1 MRTHEHELGT
11 IHVPDAHDSLDPLYR
26 LAQRGLT
33 WAADT
38 ESTGLNMYAAGFRVR
53 LVQVGTR
60 DEAWL
65 LRPEW
70 HADAVTRLTRMPATW
85 WHNYV
90 YDALSLESS
99 CGLDFDET
107 AACAWD
113 TGMLSRLLDP
123 RGRDKGGTGHEMED
137 LAPHYL
143 GTTSKG
149 TAKAAM
155 LAAAKRLDR
164 TITADTMWARMP
176 IDMPEYEFYAGQ
188 DVLVTARLADE
199 LRPLVAARGLD
210 RFVAFERPLWARLAQ
225 MQRVGIAFDDAWAAE
240 GEGRFD
246 AALAEAEQRLVKH
259 WGIKQTATY
268 AHTSKKSL
276 MEELEDLGVRW
287 TKRSPKTGAPSLDAE
302 VLDELARGSGDV
314 AELARDV
321 QAAKKSKH
329 LGDYIRS
336 MRAELGAD
344 GRIHPSVRPMQAA
357 TARMS
362 VTNPPVQQFPRGDKT
377 IRGCLIADP
386 GHVILSADYAQVEFR
401 IAAAVHRDPVM
412 IADILAGRDLH
423 AVTAT
428 ALFGPGFTDE
438 QRNVSKG
445 VGFGRL
451 YLGSAKGIRQAIN
464 ESYPENTPAL
474 SLVRKAIAAFD
485 TRYRGVVRGGLAL
498 KAHVEQGNPVL
509 ITATGRPLIVDKPWA
524 AANYAIQSPAR
535 DVFAAGINALHKR
548 GLGPYLRLV
557 VHDEVVL
564 SVPRDQADE
573 LAREVESA
581 MSTTFRGVPIVTE
594 SKVKGERWAK

>member
-1 MRTHEHELGT
+1 VKTHEHELGT
-11 IHVPDAHDSLDPLYR
+11 IYVPGSRDSLDRLYR

-38 ESTGLNMYAAGFRVR
+38 EATGLNMFAAGFRTR

-70 HADAVTRLTRMPATW
+70 HGEAIARLTRMPETW

-90 YDALSLESS
+90 YDALSLEASL
-99 CGLDFDET
+99 GLDFDET

-113 TGMLSRLLDP
+113 TEMLSRLLDP
-123 RGRDKGGTGHEMED
+123 RGRDKGGTGHRMED

-143 GTTSKG
+143 GTDSKHS
-149 TAKAAM
+149 AKSAM
-155 LAAAKRLDR
+155 LAAAKKLDK

-176 IDMPEYEFYAGQ
+176 VDMAEYEYYAGQ
-188 DVLVTARLADE
+188 DVLITARLADE
-199 LRPLVAARGLD
+199 LRPLVSARGLD
-210 RFVAFERPLWARLAQ
+210 RFVAFERPLWRRLAQ
-225 MQRVGIAFDDAWAAE
+225 MQRYGIAFDDAWAAE
-240 GEGRFD
+240 GEARFD
-246 AALAEAEQRLVKH
+246 DALTAAEQRLVKH
-259 WGIKQTATY
+259 WGIKQTATF

-276 MEELEDLGVRW
+276 MGELEDLGARW
-287 TKRSPKTGAPSLDAE
+287 TKFSPKTGAPSLDAE
-302 VLDELARGSGDV
+302 VLDELARGTGES

-344 GRIHPSVRPMQAA
+344 GRIHPSIRPMQAA

-401 IAAAVHRDPVM
+401 IAAAVYQDPVM
-412 IADILAGRDLH
+412 IADIMEGRDLH
-423 AVTAT
+423 SVTAT
-428 ALFGPGFTDE
+428 ALFGPGYTDE

-451 YLGSAKGIRQAIN
+451 YLGSPRGIRQAIN
-464 ESYPENTPAL
+464 ESYPENTPPL
-474 SLVRKAIAAFD
+474 HKVRQATGAFD
-485 TRYRGVVRGGLAL
+485 NRYKATVRGANRL
-498 KAHVEQGNPVL
+498 KEAVERGNSMLV
-509 ITATGRPLIVDKPWA
+509 TATGRQLIVGVPWA

-548 GLGPYLRLV
+548 GLGGYLRLV

-564 SVPRDQADE
+564 SVPRDRAE
-573 LAREVESA
+573 EIGREVEAA

-594 SKVKGERWAK
+594 SEIKGKRWSK